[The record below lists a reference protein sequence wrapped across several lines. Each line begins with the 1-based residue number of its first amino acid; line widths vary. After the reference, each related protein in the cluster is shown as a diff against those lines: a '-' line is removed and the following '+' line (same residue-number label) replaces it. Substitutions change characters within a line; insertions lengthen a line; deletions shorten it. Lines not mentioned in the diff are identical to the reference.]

1 MNEREKIP
9 FRKRYGVRDDHAHL
23 WFLSQVLSSNAFF
36 ASPLPSTYLLTEPNR
51 EGFISVFPIVWNQV
65 FMKVVSMGLDRHDL
79 HGSAISFE
87 LSFSHLFVLFCF
99 LNYPS
104 KLRRENKEIRSGA
117 LWFSYK
123 YIAVLKFATHK
134 KWTKSVSLAKST
146 GPLLRR
152 KASAFRKVH
161 NKVFVKSLRE
171 RFCSCS

>member
-9 FRKRYGVRDDHAHL
+9 FRKRCGVRDDHAHF
-23 WFLSQVLSSNAFF
+23 WFLSQVLSFYAFF

-65 FMKVVSMGLDRHDL
+65 FLKVVSMGLDRHDL
-79 HGSAISFE
+79 HGSAIFFE
-87 LSFSHLFVLFCF
+87 LSFSDLFVLFCF

-134 KWTKSVSLAKST
+134 KWTKSVSQAKST

>member
-23 WFLSQVLSSNAFF
+23 WFLSQVLLYNAFF

-51 EGFISVFPIVWNQV
+51 EGFISVFPIFWNQV

-87 LSFSHLFVLFCF
+87 LSFSDLFLLFCF

-104 KLRRENKEIRSGA
+104 KLSREDKEIRSGG

-123 YIAVLKFATHK
+123 YLSVLQHT
-134 KWTKSVSLAKST
+134 
-146 GPLLRR
+146 R
-152 KASAFRKVH
+152 
-161 NKVFVKSLRE
+161 NE
-171 RFCSCS
+171 RNLFLERSYEERQALQESSQ